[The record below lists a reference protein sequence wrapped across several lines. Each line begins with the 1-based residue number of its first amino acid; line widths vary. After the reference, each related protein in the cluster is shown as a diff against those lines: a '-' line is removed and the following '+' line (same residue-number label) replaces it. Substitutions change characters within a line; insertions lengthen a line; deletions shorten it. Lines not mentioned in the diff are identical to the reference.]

1 MQELLMSSVILLSGG
16 SVDNK
21 VLQNGVG
28 VIFVED
34 IKTDFRISLQHIL
47 IKLSTEILMY
57 EIFCLDVKLRH
68 LSGDIFHNK
77 ILLFPVEFTVQQK

>member
-57 EIFCLDVKLRH
+57 EIFCLDVKLR
-68 LSGDIFHNK
+68 DIFHNK